1 MRQYLFFSILFLFSF
16 FSVSAQ
22 TNLSDYSFVVVPD
35 NFEFTSEKDQFQ
47 LNSMTKQYL
56 NSVGFNAFFQDE
68 LPRVNNCDGL
78 YADVVSGGSFITTT
92 MQVILK
98 DCKGTVV
105 FESQEG
111 RSKRKDYRQAYQ
123 ESLRESFKSI
133 NKLNVKQTDIVIDTS
148 PSNVVKA
155 AEKRL
160 SEKTDIVVKEKTI
173 VSNTS
178 VLEGPK
184 NKFTHYINTQSS
196 YLLRK
201 SEAGYFLYK
210 EDSSNVMGLVL
221 LGELKMLSNGAGFSI
236 KGALNGL
243 ATFQKNGDLA
253 IQEGTKISTFVFQN

>member
-1 MRQYLFFSILFLFSF
+1 MKQFLFFSILFLLSL
-16 FSVSAQ
+16 FSVTAQ

-78 YADVVSGGSFITTT
+78 YADVISGGSFITTT

-111 RSKRKDYRQAYQ
+111 KSKRKDYRQAYQ
-123 ESLRESFKSI
+123 ESLREAFKSI

-148 PSNVVKA
+148 PSNVLKA
-155 AEKRL
+155 TEKRL
-160 SEKTDIVVKEKTI
+160 NDKVAPVIKDKVI
-173 VSNTS
+173 VSKGSVYSGPESKFSHYTNTRLS
-178 VLEGPK
+178 
-184 NKFTHYINTQSS
+184 F
-196 YLLRK
+196 LLRK
-201 SEAGYFLYK
+201 YFDSYYLYR
-210 EDSSNVMGLVL
+210 EDSDIDMTFTL
-221 LGELKMLSNGAGFSI
+221 LGELKKRPDG
-236 KGALNGL
+236 KGYKIEGVLNGL
-243 ATFQKNGDLA
+243 ATFQENGDLS
-253 IQEGTKISTFVFQN
+253 IQNGTEVSVFVFQN